1 MMRTNR
7 GSSSPWGAKPAA
19 KCVYMM
25 HAPRSA
31 ASLSRAGSDSFST
44 NLSTFGPSVEAN
56 QYLT

>member
-1 MMRTNR
+1 MGRE
-7 GSSSPWGAKPAA
+7 PAA
-19 KCVYMM
+19 KSVYMM

-31 ASLSRAGSDSFST
+31 ASLSSAGSDSFST